1 MKQKLYN
8 IFEKEG
14 SKANL
19 VFEQILVTMIILN
32 VISIALD
39 TIRNLQTEIVYA
51 LKVFESFSIVVFSA
65 EYLIRLYLAD
75 LTHPAVT
82 GFRSRLRFIFSFFG
96 LIDLLAILPFYLP
109 FVIRADMRFLRI
121 LRLIR
126 FFRIFKLSRYNST
139 LQLIWDVIKEKKSE
153 FIMTFFI
160 SFLMLLVS
168 AFLMY
173 YIESPGQPEN
183 FRNIFSSLWWAVA
196 TLTPLGYGGV
206 EPITAAG
213 KVMSAIVAV
222 IGIGLIALPTGI
234 ISAGF
239 IQKIKT
245 MDAIDGKEVKGDET
259 KRTAATVCPHCG
271 KKIEKDT

>member
-14 SKANL
+14 SRANL
-19 VFEQILVTMIILN
+19 VFERILVTMIILN
-32 VISIALD
+32 VISIAVD
-39 TIRNLQTEIVYA
+39 TIRNLQTEIVFA

-82 GFRSRLRFIFSFFG
+82 QFRSRLRFIFSFFG

-206 EPITAAG
+206 EPVTTAG

-245 MDAIDGKEVKGDET
+245 MDAIDKKEGDKT
-259 KRTAATVCPHCG
+259 KTTAGTVCPHCG
-271 KKIEKDT
+271 KEIESN